1 MTENYSPKN
10 NSNPSEN
17 NLSESVIENQANIDL
32 DALVSTKSEEKVSI
46 ASNGQLIWWRFR
58 KNKMAVISLFILVI
72 VFAIILFPDFFA
84 NQNSEKTN
92 AREAYIP
99 VQSLHFFK
107 DGKPD
112 LWVDKVEGQRNPK
125 TLGMEWVVKE
135 GESVDVKFFGKG
147 LKWKFLFWETERHLI
162 TPSDPNTR
170 VFLLGSDRMGRDQF
184 SRLMYAT
191 QTSLTV
197 GLVSVLLSVFLG
209 VLLGGISGYFG
220 GMTDMVIQRLI
231 EILNS
236 IPYVPIWM
244 AMTAALPRQ
253 WSAEQRFFAITV
265 ILSLLGWT
273 TLGREVRGKFMSIRE
288 EDFILSA
295 ELIGCSKWRIIM
307 KHMVPT
313 FLSHIIATGTLSI
326 PAMIV
331 NETSLS
337 FLGLGLRP
345 PAISYG
351 VMLQEAQNVQTM
363 AKAPWLMLPGLVL
376 VINVLMFN
384 LIGDG
389 LRDAADPYSK

>member
-1 MTENYSPKN
+1 MTENNYPG
-10 NSNPSEN
+10 SEP
-17 NLSESVIENQANIDL
+17 IEPIKVSQAEHDFDEL
-32 DALVSTKSEEKVSI
+32 LSTKSEEKVSV
-46 ASNGQLIWWRFR
+46 ASNWKLVWWRFR
-58 KNKMAVISLFILVI
+58 KNKLAVISLVLM
-72 VFAIILFPDFFA
+72 VFVLTIILFPEFYA
-84 NQNSEKTN
+84 NQFSEKTN

-99 VQSLHFFK
+99 IQKLHFWN
-107 DGKPD
+107 DGKLD
-112 LWVDKVEGQRNPK
+112 LWAEKMVGERNPK
-125 TLGMEWVVKE
+125 TLGMEWVPAE
-135 GESVDVKFFGKG
+135 GEQIDMKFFGKG
-147 LKWKFLFWETERHLI
+147 FTWKFLFWETDRHLI
-162 TPSDPNTR
+162 TPANPTDR
-170 VFLLGSDRMGRDQF
+170 VFLMGSDRMGRDQY
-184 SRLMYAT
+184 SRLMFAT
-191 QTSLTV
+191 RTSLTV
-197 GLVSVLLSVFLG
+197 GLISVLLSVILG
-209 VLLGGISGYFG
+209 VVLGGISGYFG
-220 GMTDMVIQRLI
+220 GTLDMIIQRLI

-244 AMTAALPRQ
+244 AMTAALPRE

-288 EDFILSA
+288 EDFILAA

-307 KHMVPT
+307 SHMVPT
-313 FLSHIIATGTLSI
+313 FLSHIIATGTLAI

-345 PAISYG
+345 PAISFG

-376 VINVLMFN
+376 VIVVLMFN
-384 LIGDG
+384 LVGDG